1 MKFIRRDYTAFVG
14 IPSTRAEI
22 QDYMCSEIAD
32 MIVSSETGWE
42 YDTRTPNKT
51 AFIRLP
57 VGTTSQPEP
66 PVLYFRNTI
75 SGCKMMVTSIL
86 FNISSG
92 GNVTT
97 SYEPTCRSIFMHGK
111 GMGANHFASGI
122 GISIIPPGVSG
133 EFPDSYTSETSL
145 PSGAMP
151 VMCECYG
158 SHSNGSTSVDYYQGM
173 MARLFRATGA
183 IVSYAVSVDEY
194 SVSLFAGYGFSTR
207 SSIVPLYTV
216 GKTFGTLAYDTENA
230 SQYYGALRFRNVTY
244 MSSTD
249 PPLKDG
255 SYYGLS
261 SLSGTSTTTDNYK
274 FCYSCEC
281 LNESGNLIYCF
292 YCILG
297 PELLG
302 SKITNSQTPDFIRWQ
317 PGIVYDANANTPIY
331 EGGDNFKGYL
341 DTNLIRYAIA
351 APGQLFNN
359 GQFCC
364 VADNLLMKW
373 DPDAEDTINA

>member
-51 AFIRLP
+51 AFSRLP

-86 FNISSG
+86 FNLANTDTVS
-92 GNVTT
+92 T
-97 SYEPTCRSIFMHGK
+97 SYDPTCRSIFMKGK
-111 GMGANHFASGI
+111 GHNANRFASGI
-122 GISIIPPGVSG
+122 GISIIPAGDSG
-133 EFPDSYTSETSL
+133 EFPDSYTSSTEL
-145 PSGAMP
+145 PSGALP
-151 VMCECYG
+151 VICENCGTY
-158 SHSNGSTSVDYYQGM
+158 SNDSRSASYWQGY
-173 MARLFRATGA
+173 MARLFSGSGMV
-183 IVSYAVSVDEY
+183 VSYGISIDEY
-194 SVSLFAGYGFSTR
+194 SVTLFGGSGSSTR
-207 SSIVPLYTV
+207 GSLTLIYTV
-216 GKTFGTLAYDTENA
+216 GKVFGTLAYDSSVS
-230 SQYYGALRFRNVTY
+230 SQYYGALRFYNVAAASPSN
-244 MSSTD
+244 M
-249 PPLKDG
+249 KDG

-261 SLSGTSTTTDNYK
+261 PLSSTSDAK
-274 FCYSCEC
+274 FDYSNEC
-281 LNESGNLIYCF
+281 FDESGNLLYCQ
-292 YCILG
+292 YCIIG
-297 PELLG
+297 DQLL
-302 SKITNSQTPDFIRWQ
+302 STKITNSQTPDFIRWQ
-317 PGIVYDANANTPIY
+317 PGIVYNPNANTPIY

-351 APGQLFNN
+351 TPGQLFNN

>member
-32 MIVSSETGWE
+32 MIVSSETGWG

-86 FNISSG
+86 FNLSDAT
-92 GNVTT
+92 NVTT
-97 SYEPTCRSIFMHGK
+97 NYDPTCRSIFMMGK
-111 GMGANHFASGI
+111 GYNVNHFASGI
-122 GISIIPPGVSG
+122 GISIIPAGDSG
-133 EFPDSYTSETSL
+133 EFPDSYTSSTEL
-145 PSGAMP
+145 PSGALP
-151 VMCECYG
+151 VICENRG
-158 SHSNGSTSVDYYQGM
+158 TSSNESRGASYWQGY
-173 MARLFRATGA
+173 MARLFNASGTV
-183 IVSYAVSVDEY
+183 VSYGISIDEY
-194 SVSLFAGYGFSTR
+194 SVTLFGGSGSSTR
-207 SSIVPLYTV
+207 GILTLVYTV
-216 GKTFGTLAYDTENA
+216 GKVFGTLAYDSSVS
-230 SQYYGALRFRNVTY
+230 SQYYGALRFYNVAASGASN
-244 MSSTD
+244 M
-249 PPLKDG
+249 KDG

-261 SLSGTSTTTDNYK
+261 PLSSTIDVK
-274 FCYSCEC
+274 FYYSNEC
-281 LNESGNLIYCF
+281 FDESGNLLYCY
-292 YCILG
+292 YCIIG
-297 PELLG
+297 DQLL
-302 SKITNSQTPDFIRWQ
+302 STKITNSQTPDFIRWQ
-317 PGIVYDANANTPIY
+317 PGIVYDTNANTPIY

-351 APGQLFNN
+351 TPGQLFNN